1 MFLHPHI
8 LFHSKFLEKQS
19 RSSGIRLLQRLK
31 DFEEEE
37 GRINVL
43 SGAPKESLI
52 ETKHKRKLEQLRNMY
67 KQSP

>member
-31 DFEEEE
+31 DFEEE

-67 KQSP
+67 KQIS